1 MLKKS
6 LRYGCGIAVLS
17 LSFLVAGAFGA
28 VAAEPVLL
36 KESGDWSAYVLSEGG
51 QKICYMVS
59 SPVKMEGK
67 YGSRGNVYVMI
78 THNVTEN
85 TRDTFSFISGY
96 TYKDKSSV
104 TASVDGKSFDLF
116 TQADTAWTPD
126 ASVDIEIVKSLKK
139 GSKLVIEGAS
149 ARGNATKDTFSLK
162 GSGEAYKEISKA
174 CDLM

>member
-1 MLKKS
+1 MLRKS
-6 LRYGCGIAVLS
+6 LKLGCGAT
-17 LSFLVAGAFGA
+17 FLVIYAMIFASA
-28 VAAEPVLL
+28 PVAAASPVLL
-36 KESGDWSAYVLSEGG
+36 KESGDWSAYVMSEGG

-67 YGSRGNVYVMI
+67 YGSRGSVYAMI

-116 TQADTAWTPD
+116 TQEDTAWTPD
-126 ASVDIEIVKSLKK
+126 ASVDLQIVKSLKK
-139 GSKLVIEGAS
+139 GSKLVVEGTS
-149 ARGNATKDTFSLK
+149 SKGNATKDTFSLK
-162 GSGEAYKEISKA
+162 GSGEAYKEILKA
-174 CDLM
+174 CGLE